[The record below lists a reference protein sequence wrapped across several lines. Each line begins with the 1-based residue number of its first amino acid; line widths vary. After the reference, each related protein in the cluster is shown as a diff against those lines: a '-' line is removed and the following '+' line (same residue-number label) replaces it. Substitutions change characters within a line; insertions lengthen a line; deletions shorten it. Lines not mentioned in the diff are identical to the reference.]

1 MLMPR
6 RPYVTTRTHEV
17 FAIAHDLADRLGHDD
32 VTPVHVALGLI
43 SEGQNMAAQILLFS
57 RGVPRDV
64 LERELE
70 GYLPPPGAPRPP
82 AQPRSWTSSDERML
96 EQATV
101 EARELGTE
109 YFGCEH
115 VLLAFLRDATSVPA
129 QVLAQHGVHFDDFR
143 TEVLRIYNRRPDSGT
158 SSGPSPE
165 QPGT

>member
-43 SEGQNMAAQILLFS
+43 SEGQNIAAQILLFS

-70 GYLPPPGAPRPP
+70 GHLPPPGAPRPP
-82 AQPRSWTSSDERML
+82 AHPRSWTSSDERML

-101 EARELGTE
+101 EARELGHE